1 MDETTVIVS
10 VQWCAEGHGDD
21 GGGGGRGDGGDG
33 GDGIVV
39 MVVRF
44 FFLVGCRWLPR
55 ASGTKKWHKYIYIH
69 LRGTI

>member
-10 VQWCAEGHGDD
+10 VQWCAEGHGVD

-33 GDGIVV
+33 GVGIVV

-44 FFLVGCRWLPR
+44 FFFGGVPVVATGQRYQKV
-55 ASGTKKWHKYIYIH
+55 A
-69 LRGTI
+69 